1 MAKPVV
7 ATPLY
12 EQLRAQL
19 VKRIVQGEWRP
30 GMILPNEGEIA
41 REYGLSVGTVRKA
54 LDWIADAQL
63 ISRRQG
69 KGTFV
74 LDWTSHDT
82 MLGRLHFF
90 SAKTEQPIIGTIGS
104 SKLTTSMPNPEEIQ
118 HLKLSGEQAVFRIEQ
133 VRLLNGAKLSWE
145 RHVVPAA
152 LFPEIPDKPH
162 EILVF
167 PEFAFTH
174 GVVVGPGRE
183 RVSCIPADADLAGK
197 LDVKVGAP
205 LLRIERMLNT
215 IDGVPAS
222 WRVGWFMPDDLVY
235 EAELR

>member
-19 VKRIVQGEWRP
+19 VRRIVQGEWRP
-30 GMILPNEGEIA
+30 GTILPNESEIA

-54 LDWIADAQL
+54 LDWIANAQL
-63 ISRRQG
+63 ITRRQG

-82 MLGRLHFF
+82 MLRRLHFF
-90 SAKTEQPIIGTIGS
+90 SARSGQPIIGTIGS
-104 SKLTTSMPNPEEIQ
+104 CELTTANPNPEEME
-118 HLKLSGEQAVFRIEQ
+118 HLELRSDQAVFRIEQ
-133 VRLLNGAKLSWE
+133 VRLLDGAKLSWE

-152 LFPEIPDKPH
+152 LFPDIPDKPY

-183 RVSCIPADADLAGK
+183 RVSCIAADADLAGK
-197 LDVKVGAP
+197 LDLRVGTP

-222 WRVGWFMPDDLVY
+222 WRVGWFRPDDLVY